1 MSILLFIRSV
11 SAGRMVVG
19 CLKLCVCVC
28 VRRRELLQVE
38 GVKTEAAESKGQH
51 VIILGF
57 TKMLQF
63 TCS

>member
-19 CLKLCVCVC
+19 CLKLC

-57 TKMLQF
+57 TKMLQEF